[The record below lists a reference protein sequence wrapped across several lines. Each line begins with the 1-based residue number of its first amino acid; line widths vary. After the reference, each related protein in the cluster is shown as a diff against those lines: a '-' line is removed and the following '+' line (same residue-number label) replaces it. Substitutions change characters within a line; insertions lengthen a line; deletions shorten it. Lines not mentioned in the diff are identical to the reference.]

1 MRVIIRA
8 AAPAMRVRGRLE
20 LVVAG
25 RRVTITGGP
34 FDAIPD
40 GAFGVCLE
48 PEAGKAW
55 LADIVL
61 PIPDFGVPDPAAL
74 RAAIAATLAQM
85 EAEPDRPVHV
95 GCRAGIGRTGLFLAC
110 LARAAGVEGD
120 ALDHVRRHYLAE
132 AAETPAQEAMARGF
146 RWG

>member
-1 MRVIIRA
+1 MKPRGTLPLRVEGRA
-8 AAPAMRVRGRLE
+8 
-20 LVVAG
+20 
-25 RRVTITGGP
+25 VTITGGS

-48 PEAGKAW
+48 PRAAKAW
-55 LADIVL
+55 LAEVAL
-61 PIPDFGVPDPAAL
+61 PIDDFGVPDPAAL
-74 RAAIAATLAQM
+74 RKAVAAALAQLRAHP
-85 EAEPDRPVHV
+85 ERPMHV

-120 ALDHVRRHYLAE
+120 ALDYVREHYLPH

-146 RWG
+146 RFA